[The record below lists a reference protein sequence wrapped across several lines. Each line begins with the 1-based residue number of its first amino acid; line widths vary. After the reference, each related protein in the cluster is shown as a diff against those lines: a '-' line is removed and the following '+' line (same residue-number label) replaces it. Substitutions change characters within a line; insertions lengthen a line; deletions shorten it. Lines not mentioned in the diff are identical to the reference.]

1 MVLPKTRHTHLLL
14 GGKTHDYL
22 IISIALQAFQEP
34 TFSKDIAQ
42 DQRQKIPVV
51 KRRWLIAVFSV
62 ELYSQFIFHL
72 SQSIRVGNKAPI
84 DKR

>member
-1 MVLPKTRHTHLLL
+1 MVLPKTKHTHLLL
-14 GGKTHDYL
+14 GGRTHYYL
-22 IISIALQAFQEP
+22 IISIELQAFQEP
-34 TFSKDIAQ
+34 TFFKDNAQ

-51 KRRWLIAVFSV
+51 KRRWQIAVFPV

-84 DKR
+84 DMR

>member
-1 MVLPKTRHTHLLL
+1 M
-14 GGKTHDYL
+14 
-22 IISIALQAFQEP
+22 IISIALQGCQEP

-51 KRRWLIAVFSV
+51 KRRWQIAVFPV

-84 DKR
+84 DMR